1 MGKAGEKVDLTREEK
16 EAERDYQRLV
26 ATAGQQEGKERY
38 WEQEAARLGGMVSR
52 ARRRSTQQDN
62 LVRDVKVTWEKARKA
77 LELAE
82 REARRCKEEVQEV
95 ERSLGRSKEALEKAR
110 VDAEVRLM
118 NNTGACRN
126 PNGIIF

>member
-1 MGKAGEKVDLTREEK
+1 MAPPSKQGKAGEKADLTREER

-38 WEQEAARLGGMVSR
+38 WEQEVARLGGMASR
-52 ARRRSTQQDN
+52 ARRRSTQQES

-77 LELAE
+77 MEVAE
-82 REARRCKEEVQEV
+82 REARRLKEEVKEV
-95 ERSLGRSKEALEKAR
+95 EKSLERSKEALEKAS

-118 NNTGACRN
+118 NNTSA
-126 PNGIIF
+126 